1 MAYTVKQ
8 SNPAAATP
16 ADLYTVPASKEAVVS
31 TLAIAEHG
39 GAAADYTVRVRPAG
53 AAAADVHILVN
64 SAELVANDTQFITIG
79 IALAATDVITVEA
92 TTGDVTFTAFVNEME
107 V

>member
-1 MAYTVKQ
+1 MAFTVKQ

-16 ADLYTVPASKEAVVS
+16 ADLYTVPAATEAVIS
-31 TLAIAEHG
+31 TLAVAEHG
-39 GAAADYTVRVRPAG
+39 GAGATFDVLVRPAG
-53 AAAADVHILVN
+53 SAAADVHVLIKGG
-64 SAELVANDTQFITIG
+64 ELGANDTLFFTVG

-92 TTGDVTFTAFVNEME
+92 DTADVTFTAFVNESE